1 MATTY
6 ELIASYTATSSISPI
21 EFTSIPQTFTDL
33 VLKFTP
39 RNDGQVW
46 GTVNINAGG
55 NYRQINWGMY
65 NGSVSRGSSADNAY
79 TIWSAY
85 GASQANTFGTT
96 EIYIPNY
103 SGSNYKVIN
112 IDSNANTSASSPA
125 VYMGITAFLFESQA
139 VVTSISLTSH
149 NSPGNKWVAN
159 SSAELYGIKNS

>member
-6 ELIASYTATSSISPI
+6 ELIASYTASSSISPI

-55 NYRQINWGMY
+55 AYRQINWGMY
-65 NGSVSRGSSADNAY
+65 NGSVSRGSGTDNAY
-79 TIWSAY
+79 TVWSPN
-85 GASQANTFGTT
+85 GSSQANTFGTT

-112 IDSNANTSASSPA
+112 IDTNANNSINTSF
-125 VYMGITAFLFESQA
+125 VYMSMIAFLFESQA
-139 VVTSISLTSH
+139 AVTSIALTSH
-149 NSPGNKWVAN
+149 NSPGNKWIAN
-159 SSAELYGIKNS
+159 TSAELYGIKNS